1 MPILSGSV
9 PSQSTATN
17 ILANSGFA
25 ARAHCVLENQGNA
38 RIYFSF
44 NDDADV
50 TVAGGAKPGISL
62 GVNEKFSFT
71 RNMASPNSN
80 TGGIWLVQ
88 TSGSAQ
94 AWTLHYSQA

>member
-9 PSQSTATN
+9 PSQSSATN
-17 ILANSGFA
+17 IIANSGFA
-25 ARAHCVLENQGNA
+25 ARALCVLENQGNA

-44 NDDADV
+44 NDDSQV
-50 TVAGGAKPGISL
+50 TVAGGAAPGISL
-62 GVNEKFSFT
+62 APNEKFSFT
-71 RNMASPNSN
+71 RNVAAPNAN